1 MNCPFCN
8 SEETIVKNTRQTHK
22 GLSLWRRRQ
31 CLNCKTIFT
40 TYEKISLSY
49 LKVIKSNNSR
59 VYYNR
64 AKLYSSIYHSTLLL
78 KNVDRGEMGD
88 FAEKITNH
96 IEKSIIDKKVKEIS
110 TKSIYNT
117 AIKIL
122 KKHNTGVYLSY
133 ISHFK
138 SQKQK
143 WSYNRVHH
151 GQQGYTRKNYFS

>member
-1 MNCPFCN
+1 MNCPFCK

-31 CLNCKTIFT
+31 CLECQTIFT

-49 LKVIKSNNSR
+49 LKVVKANNSR

-88 FAEKITNH
+88 FAEKITNQ
-96 IEKSIIDKKVKEIS
+96 IEKSIIDKKVKEITSKAIYS
-110 TKSIYNT
+110 TAT
-117 AIKIL
+117 KIL
-122 KKHNTGVYLSY
+122 KKYNTGVYLSY
-133 ISHFK
+133 VSHFK
-138 SQKQK
+138 ASKVK
-143 WSYNRVHH
+143 M
-151 GQQGYTRKNYFS
+151 KI